1 MIDRFLGETESY
13 REKYCLIVLVF
24 CFVFL
29 KKGFVR
35 REAQFE
41 DGEETAVWK
50 KNIQRA
56 TLNFTVYFALQVQS
70 AVCLICKEFKVAE
83 WMCSKKVSDLLYVRI
98 KARLFKCLKTRK
110 YKDQYVFG
118 NFRWLLACDHYVV
131 KSSMSW
137 KIWCHKTG
145 MLNIMLQR

>member
-1 MIDRFLGETESY
+1 MFFV
-13 REKYCLIVLVF
+13 CLVF
-24 CFVFL
+24 FL
-29 KKGFVR
+29 KGVCKKRSTIWGR
-35 REAQFE
+35 RRNSSL
-41 DGEETAVWK
+41 GK